1 MIKYKKEFIL
11 ADILYSFTEIIHV
24 KKSIKIL
31 TKYTY
36 EQTKHNK
43 LLNYF
48 ELNLLKKIF
57 KKLKINKDYQKKNKI
72 RLNNSFVKR
81 KRRTDDTPLLIF

>member
-1 MIKYKKEFIL
+1 MIEYKQEFVL
-11 ADILYSFTEIIHV
+11 GDILYNFTKIIKL
-24 KKSIKIL
+24 KKSIKII

-48 ELNLLKKIF
+48 ELKLLGKIF
-57 KKLKINKDYQKKNKI
+57 KKLKINRDYQKKNRLKI
-72 RLNNSFVKR
+72 NNSFM
-81 KRRTDDTPLLIF
+81 RRRRITDDTPLLIF